1 MNQELKYYI
10 FIFITFGLSSVI
22 LQSVFV
28 PFIEINVWRPDLV
41 LVIVLLTG
49 KRFGAVGGSTG
60 GFLLGILQDALTS
73 MPIGISAL
81 PKAVAGYASGK
92 LKSVRLEGAVY
103 YLMFVILIFL
113 HEVIF
118 YLFVQFKIDISFY
131 DLIYSRVF
139 PNTIYTTLM
148 LIFVNLFSQK
158 YFTE

>member
-1 MNQELKYYI
+1 MNQELKYFI
-10 FIFITFGLSSVI
+10 FIFIAFGISSVV

-28 PFIEINVWRPDLV
+28 PFIELNVWRPDLV
-41 LVIVLLTG
+41 LVVVLLTG
-49 KRFGAVGGSTG
+49 KRFGSVGGSTS

-92 LKSVRLEGAVY
+92 IKAVRLEGAVY
-103 YLMFVILIFL
+103 YLMYVVLIFL
-113 HEVIF
+113 HEVIY
-118 YLFVQFKIDISFY
+118 YLFIQFKIDISFTE
-131 DLIYSRVF
+131 LIYSRVF

-148 LIFVNLFSQK
+148 LIFVNLFAQK